1 MITKQVSLN
10 TLPTFRPKRTHIL
23 RLVDSHS
30 MQLYIL
36 QSNDLNSDCIVKDS
50 KSEVERLDAEIL
62 SQIRKKLPE
71 IETCTF
77 LWFGN
82 KPYALFPRWLSVKVS
97 SLSTKYFRSV
107 NYILLYQ

>member
-1 MITKQVSLN
+1 MIIKQVSQN
-10 TLPTFRPKRTHIL
+10 TFHIFGPKRTHIL

-50 KSEVERLDAEIL
+50 KSEVVRLDAEIL
-62 SQIRKKLPE
+62 SQIRKKRPE

-77 LWFGN
+77 LWLGN
-82 KPYALFPRWLSVKVS
+82 NPYALFPRWLSV
-97 SLSTKYFRSV
+97 
-107 NYILLYQ
+107 

>member
-10 TLPTFRPKRTHIL
+10 TLPTFGPKRTHIL

-30 MQLYIL
+30 QLYIL
-36 QSNDLNSDCIVKDS
+36 QSNDLNSDYIVKDS
-50 KSEVERLDAEIL
+50 KSKVVRLDAERL
-62 SQIRKKLPE
+62 SQILKKRPE

-77 LWFGN
+77 CGLETNLTRFSHAGCLL
-82 KPYALFPRWLSVKVS
+82 KFF

-107 NYILLYQ
+107 SYILFYQ